1 MKSAPSVGMSRSP
14 TNRLLELLRLR
25 GGVARRNDLAAYGV
39 TSESLQQALRDGLV
53 VRIGRGVYRMAEAP
67 PFGSISSFAQ
77 AVLAVKHGV
86 ICLVSAL
93 AYHELTTEISMRVD
107 VAVSRRTTARTV
119 EVPIRIVKMPLS
131 RFTHEVQQ
139 VRTDTGER
147 FPIFSSA
154 RSVCDAFAFSTYV
167 SESIAYE
174 ALRTYLTKPGAD
186 PAKLLEQAR
195 FTKTELIIAPV
206 VRAHLA

>member
-1 MKSAPSVGMSRSP
+1 MITSTAQRGYYPVYLFREDFTSLYLTLNQGITEVK
-14 TNRLLELLRLR
+14 NRYH
-25 GGVARRNDLAAYGV
+25 GGA
-39 TSESLQQALRDGLV
+39 
-53 VRIGRGVYRMAEAP
+53 
-67 PFGSISSFAQ
+67 
-77 AVLAVKHGV
+77 
-86 ICLVSAL
+86 
-93 AYHELTTEISMRVD
+93 
-107 VAVSRRTTARTV
+107 
-119 EVPIRIVKMPLS
+119 
-131 RFTHEVQQ
+131 
-139 VRTDTGER
+139 DTGER

-206 VRAHLA
+206 VRAYLA